1 MGRIRQLDEQTA
13 NGIAAGEV
21 VERPASVVKE
31 LCENAIDAEAS
42 VLSIEIRGGGIQ
54 EISVTDDG
62 VGMDPDDALAAFGR
76 HATSKIATLED
87 LDRIGTL
94 GFRGEA
100 LASIASVARVALTT
114 RRIGAESGTVVR
126 IEGGK
131 VLQTG
136 PAGGPE
142 GTRIVVSN
150 LFYNVPARYKFLK
163 KDATEASQIA
173 DVVGRMA
180 LARPGVSFRFV
191 SNGAEVLRTPG
202 NNDLK
207 SAIFAVYGREAAD
220 GLVPVQG
227 GDDAVKV
234 AGYVGL
240 PAFPRKSR
248 AAQTLFVNG
257 RLVRS
262 RAVSSALDRAYE
274 TLLMKDRYAFAVL
287 SLTLPPS
294 LVDVNVHPQKME
306 VRFWNEGAVFS
317 AVHAA
322 VRDALRAG
330 FSIPEAP
337 QQGREEAY
345 ASEDR
350 AAQTPAVH
358 SPVYE
363 QVPISPLTLR
373 EAAASP
379 GSDRSSVGPPVPTA
393 PHSAPERPFQ
403 PASGPGGT
411 YSAEVPSDDRPVSPP
426 RVSDLAAARLIGT
439 LFDTYLLLQLDDDLL
454 LIDQHAAHERILYER
469 LVARVERRESASQ
482 PLLVPLVVEMGP
494 AAQSA
499 ALASADALHGL
510 GFDFDAFGPHSVAL
524 RAVPVPYR
532 ALDPKAAFLAAV
544 DGLEHVSPQ
553 DPESIRE
560 MLHTVACKA
569 AVKAHDV
576 LDASEAEALL
586 ADLRAIENPY
596 TCPHGR
602 PVVIRMPRRELE
614 KRFKRIV

>member
-54 EISVTDDG
+54 ELSVTDDG
-62 VGMDPDDALAAFGR
+62 VGMDPDDALAAFGW

-100 LASIASVARVALTT
+100 LASIAAVARVSLTT

-131 VLQTG
+131 VLQNG

-163 KDATEASQIA
+163 KDATEAAQIA

-180 LARPGVSFRFV
+180 LARPGVSFRLV

-207 SAIFAVYGREAAD
+207 SAIFAVYGREAAE

-234 AGYVGL
+234 AGFVGL

-330 FSIPEAP
+330 LAIPEAP
-337 QQGREEAY
+337 QQGREEAT
-345 ASEDR
+345 SPEDR
-350 AAQTPAVH
+350 VAPARP
-358 SPVYE
+358 PVYE
-363 QVPISPLTLR
+363 QVPIAPLPLR
-373 EAAASP
+373 DNASLA
-379 GSDRSSVGPPVPTA
+379 GSDRPAAGA
-393 PHSAPERPFQ
+393 SAPSAPQPQPATPVQ
-403 PASGPGGT
+403 PASPPAEAPATGMP
-411 YSAEVPSDDRPVSPP
+411 SAAP
-426 RVSDLAAARLIGT
+426 RVSDLVAARLIGT

-469 LVARVERRESASQ
+469 LVERVERRETAAQ

-494 AAQSA
+494 AAQAA
-499 ALASADALHGL
+499 ALASADALRGL

-576 LDASEAEALL
+576 LDATEAEALL